1 MSRVEPKTDRRLVAA
16 IRLSGI
22 LAMVLLAVGALMA
35 AFHAPLLP
43 DCDDDDPPVNCQT
56 SPTGHKIFYFHVPV
70 AFAAY
75 AAFIVLAV
83 ASFQVLS
90 TKEDHWD
97 AMAVAAAETGVL
109 FAALVLF
116 SGSMWGHL
124 EWGMRYW
131 NPWDLKLTLT
141 LVMFLVYTAYLIL
154 RKQLPDPRRRA
165 RIAAVY
171 ALLGFATVPL
181 SYMAQR
187 VWRSVHPV
195 IFDPTDTTTGLI
207 TPGIRETFYVNVL
220 AFVSLLAFLLL
231 VRYRIEIYRRIGAE
245 DDTQDEG
252 REGLE
257 GTS

>member
-1 MSRVEPKTDRRLVAA
+1 MDRVEPTLDRRLVTA
-16 IRLSGI
+16 IRISGI
-22 LAMVLLAVGALMA
+22 LAMVLLAVGVLMA

-43 DCDDDDPPVNCQT
+43 DCDDDNPPVNCQT

-83 ASFQVLS
+83 VSFQVLA

-97 AMAVAAAETGVL
+97 AMAVASAETGVL

-116 SGSMWGHL
+116 TGSMWGHL

-141 LVMFLVYTAYLIL
+141 LVMALVYIAYLIL
-154 RKQLPDPRRRA
+154 RKQLTDPRRRA

-195 IFDPTDTTTGLI
+195 IFDPTDSTTGLI

-220 AFVSLLAFLLL
+220 AFVSLMAFLLL
-231 VRYRIEIYRRIGAE
+231 VRYRTEMQRRAAAPVKV
-245 DDTQDEG
+245 QDEQPATQEG
-252 REGLE
+252 R
-257 GTS
+257 S